1 MKIRLRDIYF
11 SKIGLDNRSYCKD
24 KGSVYGIK
32 EYSEAKLYIAPNNY
46 ESTGETYSVFNRHY
60 NFNFSNRKFCIQD
73 IITVLTKLREKSCR
87 SNYSIKYINS
97 INIIPLSKIKIKV
110 RKRY

>member
-11 SKIGLDNRSYCKD
+11 DKVGLNVRSYCKD

-32 EYSEAKLYIAPNNY
+32 EYSEAKLYIVPNNY
-46 ESTGETYSVFNRHY
+46 ESTGETYSVFNRYY
-60 NFNFSNRKFCIQD
+60 NFHFNSRKFCIQD
-73 IITVLTKLREKSCR
+73 IITVPTKLREKSCK
-87 SNYSIKYINS
+87 SNYSIKCINS
-97 INIIPLSKIKIKV
+97 TNITPLSKIKV